1 VEAKRFIRDAV
12 DSGEPFFVWFNTTHM
27 HFRTYARPQDIG
39 RSGRWQSE
47 YHDVMIYHDECIG
60 ELLDLVD
67 ELGISEDTIVMYS
80 TDNGPHVN
88 SWPDAGTTPFRSE
101 KNTNWEG
108 AFRVPALVRW
118 PGHIPAG
125 INLTGLVSHL
135 DWLPTLLAA
144 AGEPAIKDKLMQG
157 HQVGNK
163 NFHIHLDGYNQLDYW
178 QGKTNQSPRREFFY
192 FSDDGDLVGLRYDN
206 WKFVFMEQREQGTLQ
221 VWAEPFTE
229 LRVPKIFNL
238 LTDPYERADI
248 TSNTYWDWL
257 LDHAFLLVPAQSYVA
272 EFLQTFQAYPPRQK
286 AASFSLQRV
295 MEKLSANIANSH

>member
-1 VEAKRFIRDAV
+1 
-12 DSGEPFFVWFNTTHM
+12 
-27 HFRTYARPQDIG
+27 
-39 RSGRWQSE
+39 
-47 YHDVMIYHDECIG
+47 
-60 ELLDLVD
+60 L
-67 ELGISEDTIVMYS
+67 
-80 TDNGPHVN
+80 
-88 SWPDAGTTPFRSE
+88 
-101 KNTNWEG
+101 
-108 AFRVPALVRW
+108 
-118 PGHIPAG
+118 
-125 INLTGLVSHL
+125 
-135 DWLPTLLAA
+135 
-144 AGEPAIKDKLMQG
+144 QG

-229 LRVPKIFNL
+229 LRVPKIYNL

-248 TSNTYWDWL
+248 TSNTYWDWI

-295 MEKLSANIANSH
+295 MEKLSTGIVSSH